1 MLLEKVRIYFQS
13 QVNNLEMLREKV
25 GLYFQSQISNLEEV
39 GIYF

>member
-1 MLLEKVRIYFQS
+1 MLLEKVGIYFQS